1 MEHSSLSIM
10 FANHGPFSTSIKEAL
25 IYSIWK
31 ESIPGPMPARRSTW
45 GTIRHMSQSKGKR
58 GLACIGLILSAVGA
72 AGTASAAEKPR
83 LEFGRDVRPI
93 LSENCFHCHGQ
104 DSKKRMASLRLDSF
118 EGATADRGGHAAL
131 VPGKPEASA
140 IYQRTAIE
148 QGARKM
154 PPAYSNRTLT
164 PEQIAILKRWIEEGG
179 EYTKHWAFV
188 PPKRPAVPETTDAG
202 WVKNP
207 IDNFVRQRLQ
217 AENLRPNPAA
227 APGTWLRR
235 VSLDLTGLPPS
246 PAELDAF
253 SKEANAR
260 GEAAYTAAVDR
271 MLASP
276 AYGERMAMDWLD
288 VARYADTHGF
298 NNDSARSMWR
308 WRDWVL
314 QSFNANMPYD
324 RFLTEQLA
332 GDLLPNPTLDQRI
345 ATGYGR
351 NHVINSEGGIIDE
364 EYRVEY
370 VSDRV
375 RTLGMSWLG
384 LTLECAHCHDH
395 KYDPIT
401 QRDHYRFFAFFNN
414 VPELGEDG
422 RVTNAAP
429 LIAAPTN
436 EQQSRMHELESEIA
450 RLTEK
455 IEKQQKSWT
464 WRDSNAEQAQRIATQ
479 AGVPGD
485 ATWQM
490 HCESANEFEAAP
502 ERGFAQADGVAG
514 KACVTAEVNPKPRIA
529 GKGVPVSKRQP
540 LTIAGWLRPSE
551 ADTDVALLSAV
562 DYATNPAATTYGKGI
577 ELRLIG
583 GDLEFRF
590 GDRLPA
596 YLIRVRS
603 EGAGLKPGQWRH
615 VAMVY
620 EGAAGKDAMRADAS
634 WVRMFVDGREV
645 PTQILNEGV
654 ALPEAKTDKASPTQ
668 FRIGWDN
675 GPKSPRYAGHFDEL
689 AAWTRALK
697 DEEIIRL
704 FESQALPYAVEQQR
718 QQKASAL
725 ETGWLRTALLK
736 TKARQELEARRA
748 ELLAVRRS
756 TPSVMVM
763 QELPAPRE
771 THILLR
777 GSYNAPGEKV
787 EPGVPDQLLGAWPEG
802 APRNRLGLAQWLTKP
817 DHPLTG
823 RVIVNRFWQQF
834 FGTGL
839 VKTSDNFGLQG
850 ESPSHPELLDW
861 LAREFVDSGWNVKAL
876 VKQIVLS
883 ATYRQDSAAPQE
895 VFARDPENRLL
906 ARGPRFRLPGEII
919 RDQALLISG
928 LLKPRLGGPSVFPY
942 QTPDLYKGIVVA
954 ADYPGTKY
962 IESKGD
968 DLYRRSL
975 YTFWKRTVPHPTM
988 IVFDAPDREFCIVRR
1003 STTNTPLQALTL
1015 LNDPIY
1021 VEAARKLAERA
1032 VHEGGATPEAR
1043 MEYAFRLATGRAPG
1057 DAEKQILRKTFDQ
1070 MLTAYRA
1077 DEQGA
1082 RSFLSVGASPS
1093 DASIPVSELAAYAA
1107 VANMILNMDEV
1118 ITKG

>member
-1 MEHSSLSIM
+1 
-10 FANHGPFSTSIKEAL
+10 
-25 IYSIWK
+25 
-31 ESIPGPMPARRSTW
+31 
-45 GTIRHMSQSKGKR
+45 MSKISAYRKV
-58 GLACIGLILSAVGA
+58 GLACIGLILSALGA
-72 AGTASAAEKPR
+72 AGIVSAAEKPR
-83 LEFGRDVRPI
+83 LDYGRDVRPI

-104 DSKKRMASLRLDSF
+104 DGKKRMASLRLDSV
-118 EGATADRGGHAAL
+118 EGATADHRGRAAL
-131 VPGKPEASA
+131 VPGKPEASG

-164 PEQIAILKRWIEEGG
+164 GEHVAILKRWIEEGG
-179 EYTKHWAFV
+179 EYSKHWAFV
-188 PPKRPAVPETTDAG
+188 PPKRPAVPETADAG
-202 WVKNP
+202 WVKSP
-207 IDNFVRQRLQ
+207 IDAFVHQRLQ
-217 AENLRPNPAA
+217 AEGLRPNSAA
-227 APGTWLRR
+227 APETWLRR

-246 PAELDAF
+246 PVDLDAF
-253 SKEANAR
+253 SKDAKAH
-260 GEAAYTAAVDR
+260 GALAYSAAVDR
-271 MLASP
+271 LLASP

-308 WRDWVL
+308 WRDWVI
-314 QSFNANMPYD
+314 QSFNSNMPYD

-345 ATGYGR
+345 ATGFGR

-364 EYRVEY
+364 EYRMEY

-384 LTLECAHCHDH
+384 LTLECARCHDH

-429 LIAAPTN
+429 LIAAPTD
-436 EQQSRMHELESEIA
+436 EQQSKMRELESAIA
-450 RLTEK
+450 KLTEK
-455 IEKQQKSWT
+455 IEKHQKSWA
-464 WRDSNAEQAQRIATQ
+464 WRESSAGQAQRIAAQ

-485 ATWQM
+485 AAWQM
-490 HCESANEFEAAP
+490 HCESANEFEATP
-502 ERGFAQADGVAG
+502 ESGFVLADGVAG
-514 KACVTAEVNPKPRIA
+514 RACVTADMSPKPRIA

-540 LTIAGWLRPSE
+540 LTIAAWLRPTE
-551 ADTDVALLSAV
+551 ADTDVALLSDV

-577 ELRLIG
+577 ELRFIG
-583 GDLEFRF
+583 GELEFRF

-603 EGAGLKPGQWRH
+603 AGAGLMPGQWRH
-615 VAMVY
+615 VAVVY

-634 WVRMFVDGREV
+634 WVRMFVDRREV
-645 PTQILNEGV
+645 ATHILNEGV
-654 ALPEAKTDKASPTQ
+654 ALPVTLLDPLDVES
-668 FRIGWDN
+668 RL
-675 GPKSPRYAGHFDEL
+675 DEL
-689 AAWTRALK
+689 AAWTRALN
-697 DEEIIRL
+697 DAEITSL
-704 FESQALPYAVEQQR
+704 FESRALPYAVERQR
-718 QQKASAL
+718 EQKASPI
-725 ETGWLRTALLK
+725 EIGWLRDAMLQRTNVAFAK
-736 TKARQELEARRA
+736 EQRELNARRG
-748 ELLAVRRS
+748 ELLALRRGAP
-756 TPSVMVM
+756 TVMVM
-763 QELPAPRE
+763 QELPSPRD

-777 GSYNAPGEKV
+777 GAYNAPGDKV
-787 EPGVPDQLLGAWPEG
+787 EPGVPEDLLGAWPAG
-802 APRNRLGLAQWLTKP
+802 APRNRLGLAQWLTRP
-817 DHPLTG
+817 DHPLTA
-823 RVIVNRFWQQF
+823 RVVVNRFWQQL

-876 VKQIVLS
+876 IKQIVLS
-883 ATYRQDSAAPQE
+883 ATYRQDSAASQE

-906 ARGPRFRLPGEII
+906 ARVPRFRLPGEII

-962 IESKGD
+962 IDSKGD

-1021 VEAARKLAERA
+1021 VEAARKLAERSI
-1032 VHEGGATPEAR
+1032 HEGGATPESR
-1043 MEYAFRLATGRAPG
+1043 LEYAFRLATGRAPG
-1057 DAEKQILRKTFDQ
+1057 DAEKQILRKTFDR
-1070 MLTAYRA
+1070 MLTDYRA